1 MWIVAPGWFDDL
13 VAPGRE
19 LRRSANGVLSA
30 LSSHEGGSRYDG
42 RAALYDRLV
51 SNSFYNRR
59 VWRSS
64 VASYATFAAAAVASG
79 DGPMLDVGCGTAVF
93 TADAYRV
100 AERPLVLV
108 DRSLGML
115 TRAAQRLELRSQ
127 DSSRIVLVQADLLDL
142 PFRPASFSTV
152 ASFGVLHL
160 FADVVTVLDRLQA
173 QLAPGGS
180 LYATSLVSQT
190 AISKGVL
197 MLLHL
202 GGEAASPRR
211 ASELEV
217 LAGSALG
224 DEFSLRTEGSMAF
237 LSYHPR
243 AR

>member
-127 DSSRIVLVQADLLDL
+127 DPSRIVLVQATSSICRFD
-142 PFRPASFSTV
+142 RPPSRQWPVSACCTCSRTSSRCWTACRHSSRLADPSTPHRWSRRQPS
-152 ASFGVLHL
+152 A
-160 FADVVTVLDRLQA
+160 
-173 QLAPGGS
+173 
-180 LYATSLVSQT
+180 
-190 AISKGVL
+190 
-197 MLLHL
+197 
-202 GGEAASPRR
+202 R
-211 ASELEV
+211 AS
-217 LAGSALG
+217 
-224 DEFSLRTEGSMAF
+224 
-237 LSYHPR
+237 
-243 AR
+243 